1 MDCDKEYKLTDSL
14 RKHVKVTHNENVTMT
29 CCKFCDKV
37 FMDTSQKPGHMA
49 SMHSGES
56 SLFQIS
62 CHLLK
67 NLKHCVVKLFLSAN
81 SFSSALLVVGGKG
94 EGEGGELF
102 DKFFVAFIFQH

>member
-62 CHLLK
+62 RHLLK
-67 NLKHCVVKLFLSAN
+67 NLKHCVV
-81 SFSSALLVVGGKG
+81 
-94 EGEGGELF
+94 ELF
-102 DKFFVAFIFQH
+102 FIDANC

>member
-62 CHLLK
+62 RHLLK
-67 NLKHCVVKLFLSAN
+67 NLKHCVELMQTVD
-81 SFSSALLVVGGKG
+81 LVT
-94 EGEGGELF
+94 
-102 DKFFVAFIFQH
+102 

>member
-62 CHLLK
+62 LK
-67 NLKHCVVKLFLSAN
+67 NLKHCVVELFLIDAN
-81 SFSSALLVVGGKG
+81 C
-94 EGEGGELF
+94 
-102 DKFFVAFIFQH
+102 